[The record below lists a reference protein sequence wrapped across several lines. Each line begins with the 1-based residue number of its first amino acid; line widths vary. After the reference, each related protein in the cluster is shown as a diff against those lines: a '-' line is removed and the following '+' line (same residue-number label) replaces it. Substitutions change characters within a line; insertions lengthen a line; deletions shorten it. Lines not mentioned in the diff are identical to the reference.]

1 MAETQTLLDHV
12 ADIVTAHVS
21 NNAVSAHDLPGFI
34 HAVHASL
41 ARLGQATEIVDEER
55 KPAVSVRASV
65 KPDAIA
71 CLECGAKLKVLKRH
85 LGSDHGLTPAEY
97 RARWSLP
104 ASYPMVAPDYA
115 ARRKELAVKIGL
127 GRKPK
132 AAQSSIVEPSA
143 TDVAAPTVVA
153 KPKAKPRKK
162 LKVAFDT
169 VAASQVEASAE
180 PSDL

>member
-1 MAETQTLLDHV
+1 MQPECTSPDGQCLPRDGRNIFAVAKAVDQVNALMPSRFSQAGIGLLTQNFGGVGVDRDDPIAAGLHV
-12 ADIVTAHVS
+12 LRHVK
-21 NNAVSAHDLPGFI
+21 A
-34 HAVHASL
+34 
-41 ARLGQATEIVDEER
+41 
-55 KPAVSVRASV
+55 
-65 KPDAIA
+65 
-71 CLECGAKLKVLKRH
+71 
-85 LGSDHGLTPAEY
+85 GS
-97 RARWSLP
+97 
-104 ASYPMVAPDYA
+104 
-115 ARRKELAVKIGL
+115 IGL